1 MSTKTNII
9 TSERAVT
16 NQAAQVL
23 PLTPNKELRV
33 EIQPFID
40 NLDYLQ
46 ALEKEAILIL
56 VRAMLWRCGAEQ
68 CRSDN
73 YLRVIAYAGL
83 SPEKASLDTV
93 KSLLKETVSRNHE
106 RAERTRLSGIE
117 IIFPKFC
124 QEMRMEGFDREVVL
138 LLFMLATNDDFAEI
152 FALCE
157 FKKKNERNNA
167 IKIGTIL
174 TVLCRNYREQM
185 ICRKKFSVD
194 GILMKSEI
202 LDMMSNMDDSSNI
215 VDECLCLHERYVRYI
230 LGDNNLYNNSYRFI
244 RRDSGSVDLKQVIM
258 PELIKNEIVSRIGTY
273 LAQRENTSAA
283 RIDNFFG
290 YGTALTMLFFGPSG
304 TGKTMMVQ
312 ALARHFDRQLFSLK
326 MENLDR
332 MNFRSYDDIL
342 ESVFREAT
350 LNSGIV
356 FFDEADDLFEDNS
369 QMARSL
375 LIQIEKARCI
385 VILST
390 NKPIDL
396 DPAMERRLS
405 MKVHFS
411 MPDVELRCRMWAS
424 LMPDFVE
431 ITPDVDLKSLARRYT
446 FSGGLI
452 KNTIFMAVNMAL
464 TKNYR
469 DNPLLTRETIEEA
482 ANLQALSM
490 LDMSDLCHEYTPKQ
504 TVDNLYLRPDQREE
518 IRRMASAYH
527 ILQEK
532 GLGLNILIHSS
543 DIASGVD
550 TVDALASECGLR
562 VRKYDFYRVSETDK
576 DAKVIHPVTQRRV
589 LPMTYAFAPGTGEA
603 AMILFLDYGGM
614 ADWSKKKDKDG
625 DESSL
630 KIGQEHFFSNL
641 RDYLGLFCIVTP
653 IPLKGPLPAEFNMYL
668 DLEYPPEEVQMCQWE
683 EHVGKKKV
691 PDNELVSLVEEYPM
705 YISEID
711 FIGRQALIQ
720 AIIQGRDKSPTIGII
735 RDVISRYQRTNKV
748 PVLFG
753 QR

>member
-1 MSTKTNII
+1 MNTKINNM
-9 TSERAVT
+9 TSAYVAT
-16 NQAAQVL
+16 NQTAQVL
-23 PLTPNKELRV
+23 PITLGKELRV
-33 EIQPFID
+33 ETQPFID

-56 VRAMLWRCGAEQ
+56 VRAMLRRCGAEQ
-68 CRSDN
+68 RQSDN
-73 YLRVIAYAGL
+73 YLRIMSYAGL

-93 KSLLKETVSRNHE
+93 EILLKETVSRNHE

-124 QEMRMEGFDREVVL
+124 QEMRIEGFDREVVL
-138 LLFMLATNDDFAEI
+138 LLFMLATNDDFAEM

-157 FKKKNERNNA
+157 FKKKNERDSGV
-167 IKIGTIL
+167 KIGTIL
-174 TVLCRNYREQM
+174 TFLCRNYREQM

-194 GILMKSEI
+194 GVLMKSDI
-202 LDMMSNMDDSSNI
+202 LYMMSYMDDSSNI
-215 VDECLCLHERYVRYI
+215 VDEYLYLHERYVRYI
-230 LGDNNLYNNSYRFI
+230 LGDNNLYNNNYRFI

-258 PELIKNEIVSRIGTY
+258 PELIKNEIVSRVGTY

-283 RIDNFFG
+283 RIDKFFG

-342 ESVFREAT
+342 ESVFREAS

-411 MPDVELRCRMWAS
+411 MPDVELRSRMWES
-424 LMPDFVE
+424 LMPDFVKMA
-431 ITPDVDLKSLARRYT
+431 PDVDLKSLARRYM

-464 TKNYR
+464 TKNYL

-490 LDMSDLCHEYTPKQ
+490 LDMSDLCHEYAPKR
-504 TVDNLYLRPDQREE
+504 TVDDLYLRLDQREE
-518 IRRMASAYH
+518 IRRMASAYR
-527 ILQEK
+527 ILQK
-532 GLGLNILIHSS
+532 TGLGLNILIHSS

-550 TVDALASECGLR
+550 TVDALALECGLR
-562 VRKYDFYRVSETDK
+562 VRKYDFYRVSEINN
-576 DAKVIHPVTQRRV
+576 DAKVIHPVTQHKV
-589 LPMTYAFAPGTGEA
+589 LPMTYAFAPSTGEA
-603 AMILFLDYGGM
+603 AMILFLDYGGT

-625 DESSL
+625 DEYSL
-630 KIGQEHFFSNL
+630 KIGQENFFSNL
-641 RDYLGLFCIVTP
+641 RNYRGLFCIVTP
-653 IPLKGPLPAEFNMYL
+653 VPLKGPLPAEFNMYL
-668 DLEYPPEEVQMCQWE
+668 DLEYPPEEVQICQWE
-683 EHVGKKKV
+683 EHIGKNTV
-691 PDNELVSLVEEYPM
+691 PDNELVSLVEECPM
-705 YISEID
+705 HISEID

-720 AIIQGRDKSPTIGII
+720 AIIQGKEKAPTLGII
-735 RDVISRYQRTNKV
+735 RDVISRYQRKSKV

>member
-1 MSTKTNII
+1 MSTKTNIM

-23 PLTPNKELRV
+23 PLTPSRELRV
-33 EIQPFID
+33 EAQPFID

-68 CRSDN
+68 RQSDN
-73 YLRVIAYAGL
+73 YLRIMSYAGL
-83 SPEKASLDTV
+83 SPEKASLDAV
-93 KSLLKETVSRNHE
+93 ESLLKETANRNHE
-106 RAERTRLSGIE
+106 RAERTVLSGIE

-124 QEMRMEGFDREVVL
+124 QEMNIGGFDREVVL
-138 LLFMLATNDDFAEI
+138 LLFMLATNDDFAEM

-157 FKKKNERNNA
+157 LKKKNERDSGV
-167 IKIGTIL
+167 KIGTIL
-174 TVLCRNYREQM
+174 SFLCRNYREQM

-194 GILMKSEI
+194 GVLMKSNI
-202 LDMMSNMDDSSNI
+202 LYMMSYMDDSSNI
-215 VDECLCLHERYVRYI
+215 VDEHLCLHERYVRYI
-230 LGDNNLYNNSYRFI
+230 LGDNNLYNNCYRFI

-258 PELIKNEIVSRIGTY
+258 PEPIKNEIVSRVGTY
-273 LAQRENTSAA
+273 LAQRENASAA
-283 RIDNFFG
+283 RIDKFFG

-312 ALARHFDRQLFSLK
+312 ALARHFDRQLFSIKL
-326 MENLDR
+326 ESLER
-332 MNFRSYDDIL
+332 IRFQSYDDIL
-342 ESVFREAT
+342 ESVFREAS

-411 MPDVELRCRMWAS
+411 MPDLELRSRMWES

-431 ITPDVDLKSLARRYT
+431 LAPDVDLKSLAKRYI

-464 TKNYR
+464 SKNYL

-490 LDMSDLCHEYTPKQ
+490 LDMSDLCHEYAPKR
-504 TVDNLYLRPDQREE
+504 TVDDLYLRPDQREE
-518 IRRMASAYH
+518 IRRMASAYR

-532 GLGLNILIHSS
+532 GLGLNILVHSS
-543 DIASGVD
+543 DIETGVD
-550 TVDALASECGLR
+550 TVEALASECGLKVRIFDFHR
-562 VRKYDFYRVSETDK
+562 VLRTDD
-576 DAKVIHPVTQRRV
+576 DALVVHPATQREVR
-589 LPMTYAFAPGTGEA
+589 PMTYAFTPGTGEA
-603 AMILFLDYGGM
+603 AMILFTDYIGD

-625 DESSL
+625 DEYTL
-630 KIGQEHFFSNL
+630 KTGQENFFSNL
-641 RDYLGLFCIVTP
+641 RNYRGLFCIVTHAS
-653 IPLKGPLPAEFNMYL
+653 LKGPLPAEFNMYL
-668 DLEYPPEEVQMCQWE
+668 DLEYPPEEVQICQWE
-683 EHVGKKKV
+683 EHIGKNMA
-691 PDNELVSLVEEYPM
+691 PDNELVSLVEEFPM
-705 YISEID
+705 HISEID

-720 AIIQGRDKSPTIGII
+720 AIILGKDKAPTLGII
-735 RDVISRYQRTNKV
+735 RDVISRYRQESKV